1 MMNIQAFTKKWDM
14 LPPGGLILCAVSG
27 GRDSMA
33 LLHLLWE
40 MGRKGGFQVHAA
52 HFNHHLRPTADR
64 DQGFVTGWCGAKGI
78 PLTCGG
84 ADAAA
89 YAREVGT
96 SLEDGARQLRY
107 RFLEETADRVGAAR
121 IATAHHR
128 EDNAETLLLHLLRG
142 SGLRGLGGIPP
153 VRGRIV
159 RPLLETS
166 RADIDG
172 YVRRHQISYMEDE
185 TNADTRFTRNRLR
198 LEVFPLLEEISPG
211 CTGRMAATAD
221 LLREDDEHFRGA
233 VDASLF
239 TFKGDRA
246 EISLRELKKLDQ
258 SMARRTVREMSR
270 SLLTDLG
277 RENVDQALALGPGG
291 YLDLPGRLCAYRTGT
306 KLTLRREPNP
316 PLPLLLTEGTQ
327 VWWKWL
333 VQVYL
338 SGEPVEEDGQTVALG
353 GCSAPLTI
361 ALWNGQGSLAVENG
375 QRTIKRLFTDRRIP
389 IQDRWEHPALYVDGR
404 PAAVFGVATDWTLR
418 PRPGESC
425 LVVKIE
431 EYRVMTRLR
440 PGGGL

>member
-1 MMNIQAFTKKWDM
+1 MMNIQAFAKKWNM

-33 LLHLLWE
+33 LLHLLRE
-40 MGRKGGFQVHAA
+40 MGKKEGFQVHAA
-52 HFNHHLRPTADR
+52 HFNHHIRPTADR
-64 DQGFVTGWCGAKGI
+64 DQGFVMGWCGAMGI

-89 YAREVGT
+89 RARELGT

-128 EDNAETLLLHLLRG
+128 EDNAETVLLHLLRG

-172 YVRRHQISYMEDE
+172 YVRRHQIPYVDDE

-211 CTGRMAATAD
+211 CTGRIAAAAD

-246 EISLRELKKLDQ
+246 EISLRDLNKLDQ
-258 SMARRTVREMSR
+258 SMARRTVREMSH
-270 SLLTDLG
+270 SLLGDLD
-277 RENVDQALALGPGG
+277 RDNVEQVLGLGAGG
-291 YLDLPGRLCAYRTGT
+291 YLDLPGRQCAFRTRT
-306 KLTLRREPNP
+306 KLTLLRLPVP
-316 PLPLLLTEGTQ
+316 PPPMALREGTQ
-327 VWWKWL
+327 VWWRWL

-338 SGEPVEEDGQTVALG
+338 SREPVQEDGQTAVLG

-361 ALWNGQGSLAVENG
+361 AAWDGQGSLGVENG
-375 QRTIKRLFTDRRIP
+375 ERTIKRLFTDRRIP
-389 IQDRWEHPALYVDGR
+389 IQDRWEHPALYADGR
-404 PAAVFGVATDWTLR
+404 PAAVFGVATDRTLR

-425 LVVKIE
+425 LVVRIE
-431 EYRVMTRLR
+431 EYRAMARLW
-440 PGGGL
+440 PGEVQ

>member
-1 MMNIQAFTKKWDM
+1 M
-14 LPPGGLILCAVSG
+14 LFRS
-27 GRDSMA
+27 
-33 LLHLLWE
+33 
-40 MGRKGGFQVHAA
+40 
-52 HFNHHLRPTADR
+52 
-64 DQGFVTGWCGAKGI
+64 
-78 PLTCGG
+78 
-84 ADAAA
+84 
-89 YAREVGT
+89 
-96 SLEDGARQLRY
+96 
-107 RFLEETADRVGAAR
+107 
-121 IATAHHR
+121 
-128 EDNAETLLLHLLRG
+128 
-142 SGLRGLGGIPP
+142 GIPP

-306 KLTLRREPNP
+306 KLTLRREPDP

-338 SGEPVEEDGQTVALG
+338 SGEPVQEDGQTVALG

-361 ALWNGQGSLAVENG
+361 ALWNGQGGLAVENG

>member
-1 MMNIQAFTKKWDM
+1 MMNIQTFAKKWDM
-14 LPPGGLILCAVSG
+14 LPAGGLILCAVSG

-40 MGRKGGFQVHAA
+40 MGRREGFRVHAA
-52 HFNHHLRPTADR
+52 HFNHHIRPTADR
-64 DQGFVTGWCGAKGI
+64 DEEFVVGWCGARGV

-84 ADAAA
+84 ADAAS
-89 YAREVGT
+89 YAKEVGT

-172 YVRRHQISYMEDE
+172 YVRRHQIPYMEDE

-246 EISLRELKKLDQ
+246 EIPLRDLKKLDQ
-258 SMARRTVREMSR
+258 SMARRTVREMAR
-270 SLLTDLG
+270 SLRGDLD
-277 RENVDQALALGPGG
+277 RHHVEQVLALGNGG
-291 YLDLPGRLCAYRTGT
+291 YLDLPGQQSAFRTRT
-306 KLTLRREPNP
+306 KLILRRLPAP
-316 PLPLLLTEGTQ
+316 PPPMALREGTQ
-327 VWWKWL
+327 VWWRWL
-333 VQVYL
+333 VRVYM
-338 SGEPVEEDGQTVALG
+338 SGEPVQEDGQTVALG

-375 QRTIKRLFTDRRIP
+375 RRTIKRLFTDRRIP

-425 LVVKIE
+425 LVVRLE
-431 EYRVMTRLR
+431 ERRAENTLI
-440 PGGGL
+440 GGTL

>member
-142 SGLRGLGGIPP
+142 SGLRGLCGIAP

-159 RPLLETS
+159 RPLLEIS
-166 RADIDG
+166 RGEIDD
-172 YVRRHQISYMEDE
+172 YVAENHIAYVEDE
-185 TNADTRFTRNRLR
+185 TNGDAAYTRNRLR
-198 LEVFPLLEEISPG
+198 LEALPLLEALSPG
-211 CTGRMAATAD
+211 CTGRIAAAGG
-221 LLREDDEHFRGA
+221 LLREEEEHLQREADALLPPGDGREMVLPALTLSGQDPAMRRRLVRTMGQRLGVTLTRRQVEA
-233 VDASLF
+233 VLGLGSGGMVCLPGNLCAVRQAHRL
-239 TFKGDRA
+239 
-246 EISLRELKKLDQ
+246 
-258 SMARRTVREMSR
+258 TVRKTEPLPPP
-270 SLLTDLG
+270 LLLAFG
-277 RENVDQALALGPGG
+277 RQRWGPWQV
-291 YLDLPGRLCAYRTGT
+291 
-306 KLTLRREPNP
+306 TLRRTPSPETWGPDT
-316 PLPLLLTEGTQ
+316 LALDASAGALTVGAWDGT
-327 VWWKWL
+327 
-333 VQVYL
+333 
-338 SGEPVEEDGQTVALG
+338 GR
-353 GCSAPLTI
+353 
-361 ALWNGQGSLAVENG
+361 LAVENG
-375 QRTIKRLFTDRRIP
+375 SRTLKRLF
-389 IQDRWEHPALYVDGR
+389 QDRGIPAERRGERPVLYAGGRPVAALGVAVDGDLTPRAGR
-404 PAAVFGVATDWTLR
+404 PCLAVTFTPV
-418 PRPGESC
+418 EE
-425 LVVKIE
+425 KIKE
-431 EYRVMTRLR
+431 
-440 PGGGL
+440 